1 MSTFKV
7 LLKRIAYAE
16 VIVEAESA
24 AEVKRLLA
32 DDDTS
37 FEFFTSSGNTWYG
50 PDIKVQTVKRATET
64 A

>member
-1 MSTFKV
+1 MAQFKV
-7 LLKRIAYAE
+7 VLKRIAYAE
-16 VIVEAESA
+16 VQIEAESA
-24 AEVKRLLA
+24 AEARRMLS

-50 PDIKVQTVKRATET
+50 PDIRVQAIRREVAI